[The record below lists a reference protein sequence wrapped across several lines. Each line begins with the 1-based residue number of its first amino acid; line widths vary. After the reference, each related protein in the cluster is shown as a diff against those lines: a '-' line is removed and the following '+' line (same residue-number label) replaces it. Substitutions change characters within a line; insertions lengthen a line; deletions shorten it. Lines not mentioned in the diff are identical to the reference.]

1 MRHFFWVLKHTWPYR
16 YRLLASVVCALLV
29 AALWSLNLSAIYPV
43 LKILSTDKNLQ
54 QWVDEEIEDHQK
66 QLDNPDRRARIAFLQ
81 SELKRLDESPNLAG
95 KETYERKFTQEIAK
109 LDVQIGEIKKIREQ
123 TQALLERKQVVETLQ
138 SNRTEVVHLFDE
150 MIRQLPEGLYLKAI
164 KQTGSDIQIQGY
176 TQSSAR
182 VSSLM
187 RNLDASPWFENPR
200 LVEIKSATVNNLR
213 ANEFNL
219 TVRQTKQQAEGEDKE
234 KGSQS

>member
-1 MRHFFWVLKHTWPYR
+1 MIRINLLPHRELKR
-16 YRLLASVVCALLV
+16 AARRRQFNFMLV
-29 AALWSLNLSAIYPV
+29 AALAGAVGVAVLGQTLISA
-43 LKILSTDKNLQ
+43 
-54 QWVDEEIEDHQK
+54 
-66 QLDNPDRRARIAFLQ
+66 RQ
-81 SELKRLDESPNLAG
+81 SNQENRNRYLE
-95 KETYERKFTQEIAK
+95 QEIAK

-164 KQTGSDIQIQGY
+164 KQTGGQIQLQGY

-187 RNLDASPWFENPR
+187 RNLDASPWFEEPR

-219 TVRQTKQQAEGEDKE
+219 TVKQTKQQAEGEDKD